1 MSTTKTRPTTA
12 RPIGLQDEG
21 VESIVRH
28 LNGYLS
34 DLNVLYAKLHN
45 FHWNVEGQAFFPL
58 HEVLQERYEALA
70 EEIDEVAERVLKL
83 GHRPLTKLN
92 DYVKNA
98 QLEEAESRAYTS
110 REIAEHMCSDLATL
124 IESLRETIEVA
135 QEHGDEG
142 TADDAIAM
150 LKDKEKQ
157 LWMFDAYRR

>member
-1 MSTTKTRPTTA
+1 V
-12 RPIGLQDEG
+12 GLEGAGVDE
-21 VESIVRH
+21 IVNH
-28 LNGYLS
+28 LNGYLA
-34 DLNVLYAKLHN
+34 DLHVFYAKLHN

-83 GHRPLTKLN
+83 GRRPLTKLA
-92 DYVKNA
+92 DFVRHA
-98 QLEEAESRAYTS
+98 QLEEAESRGYSGQEVAE
-110 REIAEHMCSDLATL
+110 EICSDLSTL
-124 IESLRETIEVA
+124 IDGLRETIEVS

-157 LWMFDAYRR
+157 LWMFDAYRK